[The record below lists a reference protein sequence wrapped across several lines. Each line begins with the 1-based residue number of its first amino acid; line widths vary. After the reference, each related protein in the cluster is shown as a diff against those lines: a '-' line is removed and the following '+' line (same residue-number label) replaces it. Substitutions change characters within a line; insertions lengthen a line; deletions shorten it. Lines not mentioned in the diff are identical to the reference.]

1 MNEKVNNVNEYVA
14 RPVWSKAIRGKRAE
28 VWFYRYRSAWD
39 LASIVCGDLV
49 SEEEYAEAL
58 KLLDS
63 VQRYALAD
71 AAEWERE
78 NSSER
83 YYNSQC
89 HKNRERQLNAR
100 RDRLQ
105 AKLSRY
111 GLKMVNYGLYPTI
124 VNESG
129 SNMYMLHYFD

>member
-1 MNEKVNNVNEYVA
+1 MTENIIS
-14 RPVWSKAIRGKRAE
+14 RPVWSDAIRGKRAE
-28 VWFYRYRSAWD
+28 TWFFRYRSAWD
-39 LASIVCGDLV
+39 LAALVCGERVTED
-49 SEEEYAEAL
+49 EYTAAA

-83 YYNSQC
+83 YCNSEC
-89 HKNRERQLNAR
+89 HKQREKQLDSR

-105 AKLSRY
+105 KALFRY
-111 GLKMVNYGLYPTI
+111 GVKMVNYGLYPTI
-124 VNESG
+124 VKIDTNE
-129 SNMYMLHYFD
+129 NCYFLHYFD